1 MEERKIAV
9 LIDDTSEYRELSSQ
23 AETLADFKAEM
34 RAQGIQFRD
43 NSQFIDSDSNAI
55 YERGDSIL
63 PGHDLCFMVIAPNKN
78 VDGGSKKQ
86 KYSFDRRSAFLVLK
100 DYGFMN
106 DFNRNVGNLSRV
118 SSDVIGDYLLEHG
131 LAALDKDGKT
141 LNIGFR
147 SITVQKDYNG
157 NITMNIP
164 EGEHTTLSKGFI
176 EDAVPMNVAV
186 KSVPKDVEE
195 CPKALG
201 CGATEASEKEE
212 EHGDNSNRDNKLLE
226 IIDILESVNDN
237 IIALYSTLS
246 SLESIEPE
254 DVMAI
259 FSEVLKIKS
268 KVVEAICETEMKKK
282 DVFDKIIAGVPEEY
296 LKELQGQMKQSQ
308 VDKEAEL
315 RRKLANFKMR
325 R

>member
-1 MEERKIAV
+1 METRKIAV

-34 RAQGIQFRD
+34 RRQGIQFRD

-100 DYGFMN
+100 DYGFMD

-118 SSDVIGDYLLEHG
+118 PSDVIGDYLLDHG

-141 LNIGFR
+141 LCIGAR
-147 SITVQKDYNG
+147 SVTVQMNDNG
-157 NITMNIP
+157 DITMNVS
-164 EGEHTTLSKGFI
+164 EGKRVTFPKGS
-176 EDAVPMNVAV
+176 V
-186 KSVPKDVEE
+186 KAAAPVEVTVKPASENVEE
-195 CPKALG
+195 CPKALE
-201 CGATEASEKEE
+201 CDVTEAPEKKAG
-212 EHGDNSNRDNKLLE
+212 HDDNSNRDNKLLE
-226 IIDILESVNDN
+226 IIDILENIKDN
-237 IIALYSTLS
+237 IILLYSTLS

-259 FSEVLKIKS
+259 FSEVLKIKG
-268 KVVEAICETEMKKK
+268 KVVEVICETEMKKK

-296 LKELQGQMKQSQ
+296 LKELQGKMKQSQ
-308 VDKEAEL
+308 DDKEAEL

>member
-1 MEERKIAV
+1 MDTRKIAV
-9 LIDDTSEYRELSSQ
+9 LIDDTSEYRELLSQ

-34 RAQGIQFRD
+34 RRQGIQFRD

-86 KYSFDRRSAFLVLK
+86 KYSFNRRSAFIVLK
-100 DYGFMN
+100 DSGLMN

-118 SSDVIGDYLLEHG
+118 SSDVIGDYLLDHG

-141 LNIGFR
+141 LCIGAR
-147 SITVQKDYNG
+147 NTTVQ
-157 NITMNIP
+157 MNDKGDIIMGIP
-164 EGEHTTLSKGFI
+164 VGKPVAFPKGSI
-176 EDAVPMNVAV
+176 QAVEPAKVAA
-186 KSVPKDVEE
+186 KPAPEEVEE
-195 CPKALG
+195 YPETPG
-201 CGATEASEKEE
+201 RGTMEASEKEI

-226 IIDILESVNDN
+226 IIEILENIKDN
-237 IIALYSTLS
+237 IISLYSTLS

-259 FSEVLKIKS
+259 FSEVLKIKG

-308 VDKEAEL
+308 NNKEAEL

>member
-1 MEERKIAV
+1 MESRKIAV
-9 LIDDTSEYRELSSQ
+9 LIDDTSEYRELLSQ

-100 DYGFMN
+100 DSGFMN

-118 SSDVIGDYLLEHG
+118 SSDVIGDYLLEHN

-141 LNIGFR
+141 LCVGARNV
-147 SITVQKDYNG
+147 TAQ
-157 NITMNIP
+157 
-164 EGEHTTLSKGFI
+164 
-176 EDAVPMNVAV
+176 MNVPVGKPVMLPKTVEPAKAAV
-186 KSVPKDVEE
+186 KPVPEEVEE
-195 CPKALG
+195 YPKTSG
-201 CGATEASEKEE
+201 CGVKASEKEI
-212 EHGDNSNRDNKLLE
+212 EHVNNSNRDNKLLE
-226 IIDILESVNDN
+226 IIDILESIKDN
-237 IIALYSTLS
+237 IISLYSTLS

-259 FSEVLKIKS
+259 FSEVLKIKG

-282 DVFDKIIAGVPEEY
+282 DVFDKIIASVPEEY

-308 VDKEAEL
+308 DDKEAEL

>member
-1 MEERKIAV
+1 METRKIAV
-9 LIDDTSEYRELSSQ
+9 LIDDTSEYRELLSQ

-34 RAQGIQFRD
+34 RAQGIHFRD
-43 NSQFIDSDSNAI
+43 NSQFIDSGSNAI

-100 DYGFMN
+100 DSGLMN

-118 SSDVIGDYLLEHG
+118 PSDVIGDYLLEHN

-141 LNIGFR
+141 LYVGVRNVTVQMNDNGDLTMNAPVEKRVTFPKG
-147 SITVQKDYNG
+147 SITTVEPAK
-157 NITMNIP
+157 
-164 EGEHTTLSKGFI
+164 
-176 EDAVPMNVAV
+176 AAV
-186 KSVPKDVEE
+186 KPVPKEVEE
-195 CPKALG
+195 CPKTSG
-201 CGATEASEKEE
+201 CGVEAPEKETG
-212 EHGDNSNRDNKLLE
+212 HSDNSNRDNKLLE
-226 IIDILESVNDN
+226 IIDILESIKDN
-237 IIALYSTLS
+237 IISLYSTLS

-296 LKELQGQMKQSQ
+296 LKGLQGEMKKSQ
-308 VDKEAEL
+308 DDKEAEL

>member
-1 MEERKIAV
+1 METRKIAV
-9 LIDDTSEYRELSSQ
+9 LIDDTSEYRELLSQ

-34 RAQGIQFRD
+34 RRQGIQFRD

-86 KYSFDRRSAFLVLK
+86 KYSFNRRSAFIVLK
-100 DYGFMN
+100 DSGLMD

-118 SSDVIGDYLLEHG
+118 PSDVIGDYLLDHG

-141 LNIGFR
+141 LCVGARNV
-147 SITVQKDYNG
+147 TVQMNDNG
-157 NITMNIP
+157 DITMNVPIGKCVTFP
-164 EGEHTTLSKGFI
+164 KDSIKAAAPI
-176 EDAVPMNVAV
+176 EVAV
-186 KSVPKDVEE
+186 KPVQKEVEE
-195 CPKALG
+195 YPKTSG
-201 CGATEASEKEE
+201 CGMEVSEKETA
-212 EHGDNSNRDNKLLE
+212 HVNNSNRDNKLLE
-226 IIDILESVNDN
+226 IIDILESIKDN

-296 LKELQGQMKQSQ
+296 LKELQGKMKQPQ

>member
-1 MEERKIAV
+1 METRKIAV
-9 LIDDTSEYRELSSQ
+9 LIDDTSEYRELLSQ

-34 RAQGIQFRD
+34 RRQGIQFRD

-86 KYSFDRRSAFLVLK
+86 KYSFNRRSAFIVLK
-100 DYGFMN
+100 DSGLMN

-118 SSDVIGDYLLEHG
+118 SSDVIGDYLLDHG

-141 LNIGFR
+141 LCIGAR
-147 SITVQKDYNG
+147 NTTVQ
-157 NITMNIP
+157 MNDKGDIIMGIP
-164 EGEHTTLSKGFI
+164 VGKPVTFPKGSI
-176 EDAVPMNVAV
+176 QAAEPAKVAA
-186 KSVPKDVEE
+186 KPAPEEVEE
-195 CPKALG
+195 YPETPG
-201 CGATEASEKEE
+201 RGTMEASEKEI

-226 IIDILESVNDN
+226 IIEILENIKDN
-237 IIALYSTLS
+237 IISLYSTLS

-259 FSEVLKIKS
+259 FSEVLKIKG

-308 VDKEAEL
+308 NNKEAEL

>member
-1 MEERKIAV
+1 MESRKIAV
-9 LIDDTSEYRELSSQ
+9 LIDDTSEYRELLSQ

-86 KYSFDRRSAFLVLK
+86 KYSFNRRSAFIVLK
-100 DYGFMN
+100 DSGLMN

-118 SSDVIGDYLLEHG
+118 PSDVIGDYLLEHN

-141 LNIGFR
+141 LYVGARNV
-147 SITVQKDYNG
+147 TVQINDNDNVMIG
-157 NITMNIP
+157 TP
-164 EGEHTTLSKGFI
+164 EGKRVTFPKGSI
-176 EDAVPMNVAV
+176 KAVEPVVEVKPAV
-186 KSVPKDVEE
+186 KEVEE
-195 CPKALG
+195 CPETPE
-201 CGATEASEKEE
+201 CGTTKVQEKET
-212 EHGDNSNRDNKLLE
+212 EHVNSSNRDNKLSE
-226 IIDILESVNDN
+226 IIDILENIKDN
-237 IIALYSTLS
+237 IISLYSTLS

-259 FSEVLKIKS
+259 FSEVLKIKG

-296 LKELQGQMKQSQ
+296 LKELQGKMKQSQ

>member
-1 MEERKIAV
+1 MEARKIAV
-9 LIDDTSEYRELSSQ
+9 LIDDTSEYKELLSQ

-34 RAQGIQFRD
+34 RRQGIQFRD

-86 KYSFDRRSAFLVLK
+86 KYSFNRRSAFIVLK
-100 DYGFMN
+100 DSGLVD
-106 DFNRNVGNLSRV
+106 DFNKNVGNLSRV
-118 SSDVIGDYLLEHG
+118 PSDVIGDYLLDHG

-141 LNIGFR
+141 LCVGARNVTMQMNDNKNAVIG
-147 SITVQKDYNG
+147 T
-157 NITMNIP
+157 P
-164 EGEHTTLSKGFI
+164 EEKRVTFPKCYVKAI
-176 EDAVPMNVAV
+176 ESAKAAV
-186 KSVPKDVEE
+186 KPVPEEVEE
-195 CPKALG
+195 CPKTSG
-201 CGATEASEKEE
+201 CGMEVSEKGT
-212 EHGDNSNRDNKLLE
+212 EHVNNSNRDNKLLE
-226 IIDILESVNDN
+226 IIDILESIKDN

-246 SLESIEPE
+246 SLKSIEPE

-259 FSEVLKIKS
+259 FSEVLKIKG

-296 LKELQGQMKQSQ
+296 LKELQGKMKQSQ

>member
-1 MEERKIAV
+1 METRKIAV
-9 LIDDTSEYRELSSQ
+9 LIDDTSEYRELLSQ

-34 RAQGIQFRD
+34 RAQGIHFRD

-100 DYGFMN
+100 DSGLMN

-118 SSDVIGDYLLEHG
+118 PSDVIGDYLLEHN

-141 LNIGFR
+141 LCVGARNVTAQMNDNDDLAINVPEGKRVTFPKGYVEAAAP
-147 SITVQKDYNG
+147 ITVAIK
-157 NITMNIP
+157 P
-164 EGEHTTLSKGFI
+164 
-176 EDAVPMNVAV
+176 AV
-186 KSVPKDVEE
+186 KEVEE
-195 CPKALG
+195 CPKTSG
-201 CGATEASEKEE
+201 CGMEISEKEE
-212 EHGDNSNRDNKLLE
+212 GHDNNSSRDNKLLE
-226 IIDILESVNDN
+226 IIDILESIKDN

-246 SLESIEPE
+246 SLESIESE

-315 RRKLANFKMR
+315 RRKLANFKLR

>member
-1 MEERKIAV
+1 METRKIAV

-34 RAQGIQFRD
+34 RRQGIQFRD

-100 DYGFMN
+100 DSGFMD
-106 DFNRNVGNLSRV
+106 DFNKNVGNLSRV
-118 SSDVIGDYLLEHG
+118 PSDVIGDYLLDHG

-141 LNIGFR
+141 LHIGAR
-147 SITVQKDYNG
+147 NVTAQMNG
-157 NITMNIP
+157 NSDVTNVP
-164 EGEHTTLSKGFI
+164 EGKHTTLSKDFI
-176 EDAVPMNVAV
+176 EDAVPMNVAA
-186 KSVPKDVEE
+186 KPVPEDVEE
-195 CPKALG
+195 CPKAPE
-201 CGATEASEKEE
+201 CDVTEAPEKEAGN
-212 EHGDNSNRDNKLLE
+212 GDSSGRDKKLLE
-226 IIDILESVNDN
+226 IIDILESIKSN
-237 IIALYSTLS
+237 IISLYRTLS

-259 FSEVLKIKS
+259 FSEVLKIKGT
-268 KVVEAICETEMKKK
+268 VVEAICETEMKKK
-282 DVFDKIIAGVPEEY
+282 DVFNKIIAGVPEEY
-296 LKELQGQMKQSQ
+296 LKELQGKMKQSE

-315 RRKLANFKMR
+315 RRKLANFKMKR
-325 R
+325 

>member
-1 MEERKIAV
+1 MDTRKIAV
-9 LIDDTSEYRELSSQ
+9 LIDDTSEYRELLSQ

-86 KYSFDRRSAFLVLK
+86 KYSFNRRSAFIVLK
-100 DYGFMN
+100 DSGLMN

-118 SSDVIGDYLLEHG
+118 SSDVIGDYLLDHG

-141 LNIGFR
+141 LCIGARNTTMQMNDKGDIIMGTTIVKPATFPKG
-147 SITVQKDYNG
+147 SIQAAEPAKVAAKPA
-157 NITMNIP
+157 P
-164 EGEHTTLSKGFI
+164 EE
-176 EDAVPMNVAV
+176 
-186 KSVPKDVEE
+186 VEE
-195 CPKALG
+195 CPKTSG
-201 CGATEASEKEE
+201 CGVEVPEKETG
-212 EHGDNSNRDNKLLE
+212 HSDNSNRDNKLLE
-226 IIDILESVNDN
+226 IIEILENIKDN
-237 IIALYSTLS
+237 IISLYSTLS

-259 FSEVLKIKS
+259 FSEVLKIKG
-268 KVVEAICETEMKKK
+268 KVVEVICETEMKKK
-282 DVFDKIIAGVPEEY
+282 DVFNKIIAGVPEEY

>member
-9 LIDDTSEYRELSSQ
+9 LIDDTSEYRELLSQ
-23 AETLADFKAEM
+23 AETLADLKVEM
-34 RAQGIQFRD
+34 RGQGIQFRD

-86 KYSFDRRSAFLVLK
+86 KYSFNRRSAFLVLK
-100 DYGFMN
+100 DSGLVD

-118 SSDVIGDYLLEHG
+118 SSDVIGDYLLDHG

-141 LNIGFR
+141 LCIGAR
-147 SITVQKDYNG
+147 NVTVQMNDNG
-157 NITMNIP
+157 DITMN
-164 EGEHTTLSKGFI
+164 
-176 EDAVPMNVAV
+176 VPTEVAV
-186 KSVPKDVEE
+186 KPVPEKVEE
-195 CPKALG
+195 CPKISE
-201 CGATEASEKEE
+201 CGTTEASEKEP
-212 EHGDNSNRDNKLLE
+212 EHDDNSNRDNKLLE
-226 IIDILESVNDN
+226 IIDILENLKND
-237 IIALYSTLS
+237 IISLYSTLS
-246 SLESIEPE
+246 SLETIEPE

-259 FSEVLKIKS
+259 FNEVLKIKG
-268 KVVEAICETEMKKK
+268 KVVEVICETEMKKK

-296 LKELQGQMKQSQ
+296 LKELQGKMKQSQ
-308 VDKEAEL
+308 LDKEAEL

>member
-1 MEERKIAV
+1 METRKIAV
-9 LIDDTSEYRELSSQ
+9 LIDDTSEYRELLSQ

-86 KYSFDRRSAFLVLK
+86 KYSFNRRSAFLVLK
-100 DYGFMN
+100 DSGLMN

-118 SSDVIGDYLLEHG
+118 SSDVIGDYLLDHN

-141 LNIGFR
+141 LCVGARNT
-147 SITVQKDYNG
+147 TVQINNKGDIIMG
-157 NITMNIP
+157 VPAGKPVTFPKAAEPTKVAAKPAP
-164 EGEHTTLSKGFI
+164 EE
-176 EDAVPMNVAV
+176 
-186 KSVPKDVEE
+186 VEE
-195 CPKALG
+195 CPKTSG
-201 CGATEASEKEE
+201 CSTTEASGKETG
-212 EHGDNSNRDNKLLE
+212 HDDSSNRNNKLLE
-226 IIDILESVNDN
+226 IIDILENIKDN
-237 IIALYSTLS
+237 IISLYSTLS

-259 FSEVLKIKS
+259 FSEVLKIKG

-282 DVFDKIIAGVPEEY
+282 DVLDKIIAGVPEEY
-296 LKELQGQMKQSQ
+296 LKELQGQMKQPQ
-308 VDKEAEL
+308 IDKEAEL

>member
-1 MEERKIAV
+1 METRKIAV

-34 RAQGIQFRD
+34 RAQGIHFRD

-86 KYSFDRRSAFLVLK
+86 KYSFNRRSAFIVLK
-100 DYGFMN
+100 DSGLMD

-118 SSDVIGDYLLEHG
+118 PSDVIGDYLLDHG

-141 LNIGFR
+141 LCVGARNV
-147 SITVQKDYNG
+147 TVQMNDNG
-157 NITMNIP
+157 DITMNVP
-164 EGEHTTLSKGFI
+164 EEKRVTFPKGSI
-176 EDAVPMNVAV
+176 KAAVPVTVAV
-186 KSVPKDVEE
+186 KPAVKDVEE
-195 CPKALG
+195 CPKTSG
-201 CGATEASEKEE
+201 CGMEVSEE
-212 EHGDNSNRDNKLLE
+212 EAGHSDSSNRDNKLLE
-226 IIDILESVNDN
+226 IIDILENIKGN

-296 LKELQGQMKQSQ
+296 LKELQGKMKQPQ

>member
-1 MEERKIAV
+1 METRKIAV
-9 LIDDTSEYRELSSQ
+9 LIDDTSEYRELLSQ

-86 KYSFDRRSAFLVLK
+86 KYSFNRRSAFIVLK
-100 DYGFMN
+100 DSGLMD

-118 SSDVIGDYLLEHG
+118 PSDVIGDYLLDHG

-141 LNIGFR
+141 LCVGARNVTAQINNNNNVMTGAPEEKRVTFPKCYVKAIE
-147 SITVQKDYNG
+147 SAKAAVKPVQK
-157 NITMNIP
+157 
-164 EGEHTTLSKGFI
+164 E
-176 EDAVPMNVAV
+176 
-186 KSVPKDVEE
+186 VEE
-195 CPKALG
+195 CPKTSG
-201 CGATEASEKEE
+201 CGMETSEE
-212 EHGDNSNRDNKLLE
+212 EAGHSDSSNRDNKLLE
-226 IIDILESVNDN
+226 IIDILENIKDN

-296 LKELQGQMKQSQ
+296 LKELQGKMKQPQ

>member
-1 MEERKIAV
+1 MDTRKIAV
-9 LIDDTSEYRELSSQ
+9 LIDDTSEYRELLSQ

-86 KYSFDRRSAFLVLK
+86 KYSFNRRSAFIVLK
-100 DYGFMN
+100 DSGLMN

-118 SSDVIGDYLLEHG
+118 PSDVIGDYLLEHN

-141 LNIGFR
+141 LCVGARNVTAQINNNDNVMTGAPEEKRVTFPKCYVKAIE
-147 SITVQKDYNG
+147 SAKAAVKPVQK
-157 NITMNIP
+157 
-164 EGEHTTLSKGFI
+164 E
-176 EDAVPMNVAV
+176 
-186 KSVPKDVEE
+186 VEE
-195 CPKALG
+195 CPKTSG
-201 CGATEASEKEE
+201 CGMETSEE
-212 EHGDNSNRDNKLLE
+212 ETGHSDNSNRDNKLLE
-226 IIDILESVNDN
+226 IIDILESIKDN
-237 IIALYSTLS
+237 IISLYSTLS

-259 FSEVLKIKS
+259 FSEVLKIKG

>member
-1 MEERKIAV
+1 MENRKIAV
-9 LIDDTSEYRELSSQ
+9 LIDDTSEYRELLSQ

-86 KYSFDRRSAFLVLK
+86 KYSFNRRSAFLVLK
-100 DYGFMN
+100 DSGLMN

-118 SSDVIGDYLLEHG
+118 SSDVIGDYLLDHG

-141 LNIGFR
+141 LCVGARNT
-147 SITVQKDYNG
+147 TVQ
-157 NITMNIP
+157 MNN
-164 EGEHTTLSKGFI
+164 KGDI
-176 EDAVPMNVAV
+176 IMGVPAGKPVTFPKAAEPAKAMV
-186 KSVPKDVEE
+186 KPIQEEVEE
-195 CPKALG
+195 CPKTSG
-201 CGATEASEKEE
+201 CGMEVLEKETG
-212 EHGDNSNRDNKLLE
+212 HDDNSNRDNKLLE
-226 IIDILESVNDN
+226 IIDILESIKDN
-237 IIALYSTLS
+237 IISLYSTLS

-259 FSEVLKIKS
+259 FSEVLKIKG

-282 DVFDKIIAGVPEEY
+282 DVFDKIIASVPEEY
-296 LKELQGQMKQSQ
+296 LKELQSKTKQSQ

-315 RRKLANFKMR
+315 RRKLANFKIR

>member
-9 LIDDTSEYRELSSQ
+9 LIDDTSEYRELLSQ

-34 RAQGIQFRD
+34 RGQGIQFRD

-86 KYSFDRRSAFLVLK
+86 KYSFNRRSAFIVLK
-100 DYGFMN
+100 DSGLVD

-118 SSDVIGDYLLEHG
+118 PSDVIGDYLLDHN

-141 LNIGFR
+141 LCIGAR
-147 SITVQKDYNG
+147 NVTVQMNDNG
-157 NITMNIP
+157 DITMN
-164 EGEHTTLSKGFI
+164 
-176 EDAVPMNVAV
+176 VPTEVAV
-186 KSVPKDVEE
+186 KPVPEKVEE
-195 CPKALG
+195 CPKISE
-201 CGATEASEKEE
+201 CGTTEASEKEA
-212 EHGDNSNRDNKLLE
+212 EHGGNSNRDNKLLE
-226 IIDILESVNDN
+226 IIDILENLKND

-246 SLESIEPE
+246 LLESIEPE

-259 FSEVLKIKS
+259 FNEVLRIKG
-268 KVVEAICETEMKKK
+268 KVVEVICETEMKKK

-296 LKELQGQMKQSQ
+296 LKELQGKMKQSQ
-308 VDKEAEL
+308 LDKEVEL

>member
-1 MEERKIAV
+1 MDARKIAV
-9 LIDDTSEYRELSSQ
+9 LIDDTSEYRELLSQ

-34 RAQGIQFRD
+34 RREGIQFRD

-86 KYSFDRRSAFLVLK
+86 KYSFNRRSAFIVLK
-100 DYGFMN
+100 DSGLMN

-118 SSDVIGDYLLEHG
+118 PSDVIGDYLLDHN

-141 LNIGFR
+141 LCVGARNV
-147 SITVQKDYNG
+147 TVQINNNDNAMT
-157 NITMNIP
+157 NAP
-164 EGEHTTLSKGFI
+164 EEKRVTFPKCYVKAI
-176 EDAVPMNVAV
+176 ESAKAAV
-186 KSVPKDVEE
+186 KPVQKDVEE
-195 CPKALG
+195 CPQTSEWET
-201 CGATEASEKEE
+201 TEAPEKKAG
-212 EHGDNSNRDNKLLE
+212 HNDNSNRDNKLLE
-226 IIDILESVNDN
+226 IIDILESIKDN
-237 IIALYSTLS
+237 IISLYSTLS

-259 FSEVLKIKS
+259 FSEVLKIKG

>member
-1 MEERKIAV
+1 MDARKIAV
-9 LIDDTSEYRELSSQ
+9 LIDDTSEYRELLSQ

-86 KYSFDRRSAFLVLK
+86 KYSFNRRSAFIVLK
-100 DYGFMN
+100 DSGLMN

-118 SSDVIGDYLLEHG
+118 SSDVIGDYLLEHN

-141 LNIGFR
+141 LCVGARNV
-147 SITVQKDYNG
+147 TVQMNDNG
-157 NITMNIP
+157 DITMNVPIGKRVTFP
-164 EGEHTTLSKGFI
+164 KGSI
-176 EDAVPMNVAV
+176 EAAAPVKAEVKPAVE
-186 KSVPKDVEE
+186 KIEE
-195 CPKALG
+195 CPQTSE
-201 CGATEASEKEE
+201 CGATETPEKES
-212 EHGDNSNRDNKLLE
+212 EHGDNSIRDNKLLE
-226 IIDILESVNDN
+226 IIDILENIKDN
-237 IIALYSTLS
+237 IISLYSTLS

-259 FSEVLKIKS
+259 FSEVLKIKG

-296 LKELQGQMKQSQ
+296 LQELQGKMKQSQ

>member
-1 MEERKIAV
+1 METRKIAV

-23 AETLADFKAEM
+23 AETLADLKAEM
-34 RAQGIQFRD
+34 RGQGIQFRD

-86 KYSFDRRSAFLVLK
+86 KYSFNRRSAFLVLK
-100 DYGFMN
+100 DSGLMD

-118 SSDVIGDYLLEHG
+118 PSDVIGDYLLDHN

-141 LNIGFR
+141 LCISARNV
-147 SITVQKDYNG
+147 TVQMNDNG
-157 NITMNIP
+157 DIIMNVP
-164 EGEHTTLSKGFI
+164 VGKRVTFPKGSI
-176 EDAVPMNVAV
+176 KAAVPIEVAV
-186 KSVPKDVEE
+186 KPVPKDVEE
-195 CPKALG
+195 CPKTSE
-201 CGATEASEKEE
+201 CGTTETPEKEP
-212 EHGDNSNRDNKLLE
+212 EHDDNSSRDNKLLE
-226 IIDILESVNDN
+226 IIDILEKLKND
-237 IIALYSTLS
+237 IISLYSTLS

-259 FSEVLKIKS
+259 FNEVLRIKG

-296 LKELQGQMKQSQ
+296 LKELQGKMKQPQ
-308 VDKEAEL
+308 IDKEAEL

>member
-1 MEERKIAV
+1 METRKIAV

-23 AETLADFKAEM
+23 AETLADLKAEM
-34 RAQGIQFRD
+34 RRQGIQFRD

-86 KYSFDRRSAFLVLK
+86 KYSFNRRSAFTVLK
-100 DYGFMN
+100 DYGFMD
-106 DFNRNVGNLSRV
+106 DFNRNVGNFSRV
-118 SSDVIGDYLLEHG
+118 PSDVIGDYLLKRN

-141 LNIGFR
+141 LCVGARNV
-147 SITVQKDYNG
+147 TVQINENDD
-157 NITMNIP
+157 ITMNVP
-164 EGEHTTLSKGFI
+164 EGKRVTFPKGSI
-176 EDAVPMNVAV
+176 QVVEPAKAAV
-186 KSVPKDVEE
+186 KPVPKEVEE
-195 CPKALG
+195 CPKTSG
-201 CGATEASEKEE
+201 CGVEASEKEA
-212 EHGDNSNRDNKLLE
+212 EHGDNSIRDNKLLE
-226 IIDILESVNDN
+226 IIDILESIKDN

-259 FSEVLKIKS
+259 FSEVLKIKG
-268 KVVEAICETEMKKK
+268 KVVEVICETEIKKK

-296 LKELQGQMKQSQ
+296 VKELQGKMKQAQ

>member
-1 MEERKIAV
+1 METRKIAV

-86 KYSFDRRSAFLVLK
+86 KYSFNRRSAFIVLK
-100 DYGFMN
+100 DSGLVD

-118 SSDVIGDYLLEHG
+118 PSDVIGDYLLDHN

-141 LNIGFR
+141 LCIGAR
-147 SITVQKDYNG
+147 NVTAQMNDNG
-157 NITMNIP
+157 DVTMN
-164 EGEHTTLSKGFI
+164 
-176 EDAVPMNVAV
+176 VPVGKRV
-186 KSVPKDVEE
+186 TFPKDVEE
-195 CPKALG
+195 CPKTSE
-201 CGATEASEKEE
+201 CGTTETPEKEP
-212 EHGDNSNRDNKLLE
+212 EHDDNSSRDNKLLE
-226 IIDILESVNDN
+226 IIDILEKLKND
-237 IIALYSTLS
+237 IILLYSTLS

-259 FSEVLKIKS
+259 FNEVLRIKG
-268 KVVEAICETEMKKK
+268 KVVEVICETEMKKK
-282 DVFDKIIAGVPEEY
+282 DVFEKIIAGAPEEY
-296 LKELQGQMKQSQ
+296 LKELQGKMKQSQ
-308 VDKEAEL
+308 LDKEAEL

>member
-1 MEERKIAV
+1 MEARKIAV
-9 LIDDTSEYRELSSQ
+9 LIDDTSEYRELLSQ

-86 KYSFDRRSAFLVLK
+86 KYSFNRRSAFLVLK
-100 DYGFMN
+100 DSGLMN

-118 SSDVIGDYLLEHG
+118 PSDVIGDYLLEHN

-141 LNIGFR
+141 LCVGARNV
-147 SITVQKDYNG
+147 TAQ
-157 NITMNIP
+157 MNDNDDLAINVP
-164 EGEHTTLSKGFI
+164 EGKRVTFPKGYVEAAAPI
-176 EDAVPMNVAV
+176 TVAV
-186 KSVPKDVEE
+186 KPAVKEVEE
-195 CPKALG
+195 CPKTSG
-201 CGATEASEKEE
+201 CGMEISEKEE
-212 EHGDNSNRDNKLLE
+212 GHDNNSSRDNKLLE
-226 IIDILESVNDN
+226 IIDILESINDN

-246 SLESIEPE
+246 SLESIESE

-259 FSEVLKIKS
+259 FSEVLKIKG

>member
-1 MEERKIAV
+1 METRKIAV
-9 LIDDTSEYRELSSQ
+9 LIDDTSEYRELLSQ

-34 RAQGIQFRD
+34 RRQGIQFRD

-100 DYGFMN
+100 DSGLMN

-118 SSDVIGDYLLEHG
+118 PSDVIGDYLLEHN

-141 LNIGFR
+141 LCVGARNV
-147 SITVQKDYNG
+147 TAQ
-157 NITMNIP
+157 MNDNDDLAINVP
-164 EGEHTTLSKGFI
+164 EGKRVTFPKGYVEAAAPI
-176 EDAVPMNVAV
+176 TVAV
-186 KSVPKDVEE
+186 KPAVKEVEE
-195 CPKALG
+195 CPKTSG
-201 CGATEASEKEE
+201 CGMEISEKEE
-212 EHGDNSNRDNKLLE
+212 GHDNNSSRDNKLLE
-226 IIDILESVNDN
+226 IIDILESIKDN

-246 SLESIEPE
+246 SLESIESE

-315 RRKLANFKMR
+315 RRKLANFKLR

>member
-1 MEERKIAV
+1 MDTRKIAV
-9 LIDDTSEYRELSSQ
+9 LIDDTSEYRELLSQ

-86 KYSFDRRSAFLVLK
+86 KYSFNRRSAFIVLK
-100 DYGFMN
+100 DSGLMN

-118 SSDVIGDYLLEHG
+118 PSDIIGDYLLDHG

-141 LNIGFR
+141 LCVGARNV
-147 SITVQKDYNG
+147 TVQMNENG
-157 NITMNIP
+157 DITMNVS
-164 EGEHTTLSKGFI
+164 EGKRVTFPKGSI
-176 EDAVPMNVAV
+176 KAAVPAKAAV
-186 KSVPKDVEE
+186 KPVPKEEEE
-195 CPKALG
+195 CPETPE
-201 CGATEASEKEE
+201 CGTTKVQEKET
-212 EHGDNSNRDNKLLE
+212 EHVNISNRDNKLLE
-226 IIDILESVNDN
+226 IIDILESIKDN

-259 FSEVLKIKS
+259 FSEVLKIKG

-296 LKELQGQMKQSQ
+296 LKELQGAMKQPQ

>member
-1 MEERKIAV
+1 METRKIAV

-34 RAQGIQFRD
+34 RAQGIHFRD

-86 KYSFDRRSAFLVLK
+86 KYSFNRRSAFTVLK
-100 DYGFMN
+100 DSGLVD

-118 SSDVIGDYLLEHG
+118 PSDVIGDYLLEHN

-141 LNIGFR
+141 LCIGAR
-147 SITVQKDYNG
+147 NVTVQMDDNG
-157 NITMNIP
+157 DIMMGVP
-164 EGEHTTLSKGFI
+164 AGKLVEFPKGSI
-176 EDAVPMNVAV
+176 QAAEPAKVAV
-186 KSVPKDVEE
+186 KPAPKEVEE
-195 CPKALG
+195 CPKTSG
-201 CGATEASEKEE
+201 CGMEVSEKEP
-212 EHGDNSNRDNKLLE
+212 EHSDNSNRDNKLLE
-226 IIDILESVNDN
+226 IIDILENIKGN

-246 SLESIEPE
+246 SLESIKPE
-254 DVMAI
+254 EVMAI

-282 DVFDKIIAGVPEEY
+282 NVFDKIIAGVPEEY
-296 LKELQGQMKQSQ
+296 LKELQGKMKQPQ

>member
-1 MEERKIAV
+1 MDTRKIAV
-9 LIDDTSEYRELSSQ
+9 LIDDTSEYRELLSQ

-86 KYSFDRRSAFLVLK
+86 KYSFNRRSAFIVLK
-100 DYGFMN
+100 DSGLMN

-118 SSDVIGDYLLEHG
+118 SSDVIGDYLLDHG

-141 LNIGFR
+141 LCIGAR
-147 SITVQKDYNG
+147 NVTVQ
-157 NITMNIP
+157 MND
-164 EGEHTTLSKGFI
+164 KGDIIMGVPAGKPVTFPKGSIKAATPI
-176 EDAVPMNVAV
+176 EVAV
-186 KSVPKDVEE
+186 KPAVKEVEE
-195 CPKALG
+195 CPKTSG
-201 CGATEASEKEE
+201 CGMEAPEKETG
-212 EHGDNSNRDNKLLE
+212 HDDNSNRDNKLLE
-226 IIDILESVNDN
+226 IIDILENIKDN
-237 IIALYSTLS
+237 IISLYSTLS

-259 FSEVLKIKS
+259 FSEVLKIKG

-296 LKELQGQMKQSQ
+296 LKELQDKMKQSQ

>member
-1 MEERKIAV
+1 MEARKIAV
-9 LIDDTSEYRELSSQ
+9 LIDDTSEYRELLSQ

-86 KYSFDRRSAFLVLK
+86 KYSFNRRSAFLVLK
-100 DYGFMN
+100 DSGLMN

-118 SSDVIGDYLLEHG
+118 PSDVIGDYLLEHN

-141 LNIGFR
+141 LCVGARNV
-147 SITVQKDYNG
+147 TAQ
-157 NITMNIP
+157 MNDNDDLAINVP
-164 EGEHTTLSKGFI
+164 EGKRVTFPKGYVEAAAPI
-176 EDAVPMNVAV
+176 TVAV
-186 KSVPKDVEE
+186 KPAVKEVEE
-195 CPKALG
+195 CPKTSG
-201 CGATEASEKEE
+201 CGMEISEKEE
-212 EHGDNSNRDNKLLE
+212 GHDNNSSRDNKLLE
-226 IIDILESVNDN
+226 IIDILESIKDN

-246 SLESIEPE
+246 SLESIESE

-315 RRKLANFKMR
+315 RRKLANFKLR

>member
-1 MEERKIAV
+1 MEARKIAV
-9 LIDDTSEYRELSSQ
+9 LIDDTSEYRELLSQ

-34 RAQGIQFRD
+34 RAQGIHFRD

-100 DYGFMN
+100 DSGLMN

-118 SSDVIGDYLLEHG
+118 PSDVIGDYLLEHN

-141 LNIGFR
+141 LCVGARNV
-147 SITVQKDYNG
+147 TAQ
-157 NITMNIP
+157 MNDNDDLAINVP
-164 EGEHTTLSKGFI
+164 EGKRVTFPKGYVEAAAPI
-176 EDAVPMNVAV
+176 TVAV
-186 KSVPKDVEE
+186 KPAVKEVEE
-195 CPKALG
+195 CPKTSG
-201 CGATEASEKEE
+201 CGMEISEKEE
-212 EHGDNSNRDNKLLE
+212 GHDNNSSRDNKLLE
-226 IIDILESVNDN
+226 IIDILESIKDN

-246 SLESIEPE
+246 SLESIESE

-315 RRKLANFKMR
+315 RRKLANFKLR